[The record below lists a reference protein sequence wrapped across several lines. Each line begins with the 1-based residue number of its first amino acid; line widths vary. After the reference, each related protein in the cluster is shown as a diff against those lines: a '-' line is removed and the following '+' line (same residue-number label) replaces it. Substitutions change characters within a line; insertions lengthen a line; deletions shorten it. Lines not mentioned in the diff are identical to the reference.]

1 MSFVVVVVD
10 ASILIEHLS
19 IGPLEV
25 LRKMFGD
32 VPLFVPPLVVAEV
45 LSGANDPF
53 ERVLMGELLEEAPVI
68 KTPLAHWIDLGNF
81 RRDLRQKHGL
91 NVSLPDAH
99 VAQCALEL
107 NATLLARDGI
117 FQRIAE
123 HYPLRLA

>member
-1 MSFVVVVVD
+1 VAVVVD
-10 ASILIEHLS
+10 ASVLIDHLR

-25 LRKMFGD
+25 LRKLFGD
-32 VPLFVPPLVVAEV
+32 VPLFLPPLVVAEV

-68 KTPLAHWIDLGNF
+68 ETPLAHWIDLGNF
-81 RRDLRQKHGL
+81 RRDLRQQYGL

-107 NATLLARDGI
+107 GATLLARDGI
-117 FQRIAE
+117 FQLIAQ